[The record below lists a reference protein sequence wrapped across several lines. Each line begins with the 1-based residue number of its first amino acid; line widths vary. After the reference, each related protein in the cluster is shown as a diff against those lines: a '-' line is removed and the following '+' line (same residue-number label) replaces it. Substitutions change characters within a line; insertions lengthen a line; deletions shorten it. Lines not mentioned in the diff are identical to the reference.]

1 MTIWI
6 KTLFFLILPF
16 IINLSYAQTEYIINL
31 ETRSEHLPFGLTEEV
46 PIVSP
51 RIGLALS
58 GGGAR
63 GLSQIGVLRA
73 LEEAGIQV
81 NLIAGTSIGSIVG
94 GFYSSGYSVAE
105 LDSIVNNTNWADL
118 ISIGGTTSRTELFID
133 QKVSEDRAIFTL
145 RLDGFKP
152 IIPTSFNEGVK
163 FSNYLTLQ
171 TLMAPVHVKDSFDD
185 LLIKFRAVCTDL
197 VSGKP
202 VILDKGSLARAMR
215 ASSSVTFFLS
225 PVKRD
230 DLTLVDGGLVENIPV
245 KTVRYMGADIVIAV
259 NTTSPLHKLD
269 DLTVPW
275 LVVDQTVSIPMK
287 QLDNEMLSRADVVI
301 EPNLENN
308 TATNFT
314 NIDSLVIK
322 GYKSALPHIP
332 TIKAKIDSFTLGQI
346 ENNNFHIGNII
357 FNRDTS
363 QLINSF
369 YSKYSLVDSVSN
381 STIVLDLLTLYKTG
395 LFEDIQVNITQHK
408 DFTNLKFVYVPAAV
422 IKSIS
427 IVGGN
432 GIEKSKID
440 SILNQLVGQTYKTR
454 EVVYSIIEVLKYY
467 RKNGYLLAKCTGV
480 EFDKI
485 TGHLKAF
492 FNDGIINKVIIDANT
507 SETVIKREFPLKAG
521 DYFSY
526 DVVKAG
532 LTALRSTGLFNDI
545 ILSVTETA
553 EGNTLKLSLKE
564 RVSSLLKVGFLVNN
578 NYKAQLGLDFRDV
591 NFLGDGTEVGLFL
604 FGGASNRAYILEHIA
619 YRVFDTYLTYKIN
632 AYYKFN
638 DIGVYERTTSA
649 TERTFTSTKTGEYR
663 QIFYGTSLS
672 IGTQI
677 EKFGKLIFTGKY
689 QIDKVKNIEGSP
701 IEPHKTKIVSLKI
714 GATIDSRNKFPYPDD
729 GLYFDGY
736 YETAQSF
743 LGGDEGFILVGI
755 DFRHLFNFSKNHV
768 FASRIHVGFGDKT
781 LPLSEQFTL
790 GGQHSFF
797 GAHEDEF
804 RGRQIALASL
814 MYQIKLPFKIFF
826 DTYLW
831 FRYDLGATWRVQE
844 LIRFKDLKH
853 GIGGTV
859 SFDTPIG
866 PADFSI
872 GRSFLLRKGLVENS
886 LSWGDI
892 LFYFSIGH
900 AITF

>member
-1 MTIWI
+1 MTTWVKI
-6 KTLFFLILPF
+6 LFFLIPF
-16 IINLSYAQTEYIINL
+16 IINHSSAQTEHVIKL
-31 ETRSEHLPFGLTEEV
+31 KTRTERLPFGLTEEA
-46 PIVSP
+46 PIINP

-63 GLSQIGVLRA
+63 GFSQIGVIKA
-73 LEEAGIQV
+73 LEESGIRV
-81 NLIAGTSIGSIVG
+81 DLIAGTSIGSIVG

-105 LDSIVNNTNWADL
+105 LDSVANNTNWADL
-118 ISIGGTTSRTELFID
+118 LSIGGSTSRTELFID
-133 QKVSEDRAIFTL
+133 QKVTEDRAIFTL
-145 RLDGFKP
+145 RLDGLKP
-152 IIPTSFNEGVK
+152 ILPTSFNEGVK

-171 TLMAPVHVKDSFDD
+171 TLLAPVHANDSFDD
-185 LLIKFRAVCTDL
+185 LLVKFRAVCTDL
-197 VSGKP
+197 VSGNP
-202 VILDKGSLARAMR
+202 IIIGGGSLGRAMR

-230 DLTLVDGGLVENIPV
+230 NLTLVDGGLVENIPV
-245 KTVRYMGADIVIAV
+245 KTVKGMGADIVIAV

-269 DLTVPW
+269 DLEVPW

-287 QLDNEMLSRADVVI
+287 RLDKEMLSDADIVI
-301 EPNLENN
+301 VPNIENSS
-308 TATNFT
+308 ATDFA
-314 NIDSLVIK
+314 NIDTLIIK
-322 GYKSALPHIP
+322 GYNSALTHIQK
-332 TIKAKIDSFTLGQI
+332 IKAKIDSFTIGQI
-346 ENNNFHIGNII
+346 KPEFFYSRNII
-357 FNRDTS
+357 FDRDTS
-363 QLINSF
+363 RLINSF
-369 YSKYSLVDSVSN
+369 CNKYSSADSISN
-381 STIVLDLLTLYKTG
+381 STILLDILTLYKTG
-395 LFEDIQVNITQHK
+395 LFEDIQVNIIQHK
-408 DFTNLKFVYVPAAV
+408 DSTNLKFVYVPAVV

-427 IVGGN
+427 IVSGN

-440 SILNQLVGQTYKTR
+440 SILNHLIGQAYRTR
-454 EVVYSIIEVLKYY
+454 EIVNNVIEVLKYY
-467 RKNGYLLAKCTGV
+467 RRNGYLLAKCTGV
-480 EFDKI
+480 EFEKT
-485 TGHLKAF
+485 TGHLQVF
-492 FNDGIINKVIIDANT
+492 FNDGIISKVIIDANT
-507 SETVIKREFPLKAG
+507 NETVIKREFPIIAG

-526 DVVKAG
+526 DIVKAG
-532 LTALRSTGLFNDI
+532 LTDLRSTGLFNDI

-564 RVSSLLKVGFLVNN
+564 RVSSLLKVGFLAND

-591 NFLGDGTEVGLFL
+591 NLFGDGTEVGLFL
-604 FGGASNRAYILEHIA
+604 FGGAGNRAYILEHVA
-619 YRVFDTYLTYKIN
+619 HRVFDTYLTYKIN

-649 TERTFTSTKTGEYR
+649 TKRTFTSTKTGEYR
-663 QIFYGTSLS
+663 QIFYGASLS

-689 QIDKVKNIEGSP
+689 QIDKVKNIEDSP
-701 IEPHKTKIVSLKI
+701 VEPHKTKIVSLKI
-714 GATIDSRNKFPYPDD
+714 GATIDSRNKFPYPDE
-729 GLYFDGY
+729 GLYFDGC

-743 LGGDEGFILVGI
+743 LGGDEGFILVAM
-755 DFRHLFNFSKNHV
+755 DFRHLFKLSKSHV
-768 FASRIHVGFGDKT
+768 FASRIHIGFGDKT

-790 GGQHSFF
+790 GGQYTFF

-831 FRYDLGATWRVQE
+831 FRYDLGATWKVQE

-872 GRSFLLRKGLVENS
+872 GRSFLLRKDLPENP